1 MRAHNFFF
9 LFGQGV
15 KNVVSNKLMS
25 LASIGVLIACF
36 LLIGSAVIFTLDI
49 NQVAG
54 YIGDQ
59 NEVVVYVNEEAT
71 DEDIDT
77 IDSNIRS
84 IVSNIAELRF
94 YSKEDN
100 LNRLAQRLGED
111 PAELLVDPQQ
121 DNPLLASYELRL
133 SDPSAFAETITL
145 LEGIDGIIR
154 VEGSTEVA
162 QTLVAIKQSVFYVG
176 TIVVAI
182 LILVSVV
189 IITNTIKLTVFERRR
204 EINIMK
210 YVGAKDGFIRFPFL
224 IEGMIIGLVA
234 ATVAFLILG
243 FGYTYLMQW
252 LWENYSTDFIM
263 GFFLA
268 NAIEFRSIA
277 LYMFGGF
284 AGLGCFLGM
293 SASSIFVRKY
303 LRV

>member
-36 LLIGSAVIFTLDI
+36 LLIGSAVLFTLDI

-59 NEVVVYVNEEAT
+59 NEVVVYLNEGVTAE
-71 DEDIDT
+71 EIDT
-77 IDSNIRS
+77 IDADIRS

-94 YSKEDN
+94 YTKADN
-100 LNRLAQRLGED
+100 LVRLGERLGED
-111 PAELLVDPQQ
+111 PADLLADPTQ
-121 DNPLLASYELRL
+121 DNPLLDSYELRL
-133 SDPSAFAETITL
+133 SDPSTFAEAITL
-145 LEGIDGIIR
+145 LEGIDGVMR

-162 QTLVAIKQSVFYVG
+162 QTLVAIKQSVFYG
-176 TIVVAI
+176 GASIVAI
-182 LILVSVV
+182 LVLVSIV
-189 IITNTIKLTVFERRR
+189 IITNTIKLTVYERRR
-204 EINIMK
+204 EITIMQ

-224 IEGMIIGLVA
+224 VEGLLIGLTA
-234 ATVAFLILG
+234 ATVSFLLLG
-243 FGYTYLMQW
+243 LGYTYLMQW
-252 LWENYSTDFIM
+252 LWDNYSTDFIM
-263 GFFLA
+263 GFFLS

-293 SASSIFVRKY
+293 SASSVFVRRY